1 MRIKVTLSFLL
12 MTFGII
18 GFGQENECFD
28 GMSKKLMDWARKDFE
43 SPLEARNARVKIVE
57 DLVGCDMPEFEAMT
71 LDSVA
76 VNPETLKGS
85 ITVINFWFIGCP
97 PCETE
102 LPGLNK
108 LVEEFEDQGV
118 VFLAFGR
125 DIEEDVVEYLEENTF
140 KYQQIPQT
148 HAPGVFSAFQVR
160 FGYPYHLIFDETG
173 KLSFVTVGGSIQ
185 DELYMYN
192 SLKPVLE
199 DLLKDK

>member
-1 MRIKVTLSFLL
+1 MKIKVTLSFLIMM
-12 MTFGII
+12 MTVTAGYS
-18 GFGQENECFD
+18 QEKDCFD
-28 GMSKKLMDWARKDFE
+28 GMMKKLMDWARKDFE

-71 LDSVA
+71 LDSTV

-102 LPGLNK
+102 LPGLNR
-108 LVEEFEDQGV
+108 LVDEFEDKGV

-125 DIEEDVVEYLEENTF
+125 DIKEDVLEYLVENTF

-148 HAPGVFSAFQVR
+148 YAPGVFSAFQVR

-185 DELYMYN
+185 DENYMYN
-192 SLKPVLE
+192 SLKPVIE
-199 DLLKDK
+199 DLLKL

>member
-1 MRIKVTLSFLL
+1 MKIKVTLSLFL
-12 MTFGII
+12 MMFAISS
-18 GFGQENECFD
+18 FGQENSCFS
-28 GMSKKLMDWARKDFE
+28 GMTKRLMAWGRQDYE
-43 SPLEARNARVKIVE
+43 SAQEARNAKMKIVE
-57 DLVGCDMPEFEAMT
+57 DLVGCDMPEFEALT

-76 VNPETLKGS
+76 VNPEVLKGS

-108 LVEEFEDQGV
+108 LVDEFEEKGV

-125 DIEEDVVEYLEENTF
+125 EDEEEVVEYLEENPF

-148 HAPGVFSAFQVR
+148 NAPGVFSAFQVR
-160 FGYPYHLIFDETG
+160 FGYPYHLIFDKEG

-185 DELYMYN
+185 DENYMYN
-192 SLKPVLE
+192 SLKPVLD
-199 DLLKDK
+199 DLIEKE